1 VPQLEQEAQLTGL
14 TLWEYLEDEHA
25 EEFPYSTKKK
35 VYLGD
40 FYRDTGEFACDSFR
54 L

>member
-1 VPQLEQEAQLTGL
+1 M
-14 TLWEYLEDEHA
+14 TLA
-25 EEFPYSTKKK
+25 ELKALYQAAGNPIIIMDTKKK